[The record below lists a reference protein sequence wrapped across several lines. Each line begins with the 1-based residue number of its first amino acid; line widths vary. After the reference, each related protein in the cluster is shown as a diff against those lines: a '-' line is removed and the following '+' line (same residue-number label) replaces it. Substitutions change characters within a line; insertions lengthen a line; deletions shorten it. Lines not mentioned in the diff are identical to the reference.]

1 MVSLCTNAT
10 ITNNSQ
16 YIMEQIKA
24 SAKKIMINYGLLLGV
39 ISVLLNVIL
48 YATNNHIQPH
58 WSVNIIGFLIFI
70 MVMVT
75 ALKLYKKE
83 NGGFMKLGEAIKIG
97 LGVALIS
104 TLIGVVYTYVL
115 VNFLEP
121 TYFEQLMSI
130 QRDTMIESNP
140 NMTQEQIDQSMA
152 LAEKF
157 SGAGIIITFQIIGGL
172 FFGFIISLIAGLVLK
187 KDNPA
192 I

>member
-1 MVSLCTNAT
+1 
-10 ITNNSQ
+10 
-16 YIMEQIKA
+16 MEQIKG

-58 WSVNIIGFLIFI
+58 WSVNLIGFLIFI
-70 MVMVT
+70 IVMVT
-75 ALKLYKKE
+75 ALKSFKKD

-140 NMTQEQIDQSMA
+140 NMTQEQIDQSMGI
-152 LAEKF
+152 AEKF

-192 I
+192 V